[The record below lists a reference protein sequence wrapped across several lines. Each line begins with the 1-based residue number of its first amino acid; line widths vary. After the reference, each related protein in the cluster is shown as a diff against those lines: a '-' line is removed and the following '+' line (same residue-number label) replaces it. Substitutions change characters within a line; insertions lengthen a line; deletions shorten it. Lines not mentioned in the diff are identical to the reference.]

1 MDNSKDFTVEPTRL
15 GDIRVGDWVV
25 DVNGEP
31 TRVLE
36 ITDLQPSSE
45 LYMLT
50 FYNIDTNVQ
59 STIIA
64 DGEHV
69 WPLNPAPTVGS
80 VPPEWSGETEATS
93 RIISDWC
100 ARGFTPELCLIYA
113 NNNIVHIIVRDCVQ
127 MNVKEAEKHK
137 VLCLKVD
144 SPTHSF
150 MVCDDSVKNSTT
162 MGADNVV
169 EHSVPTHNCGGPLT
183 LDTVIPL
190 FDGSNTTM
198 GDIKVGDVAV
208 GVNGE
213 EVKILAKS
221 PAIKPEYCVELVLE
235 RDMGDL
241 TWSEQDLLNAEKNY
255 YGTFNIIE

>member
-1 MDNSKDFTVEPTRL
+1 MSNNKDFTVEPTRL

-36 ITDLQPSSE
+36 VTNLQPSNE
-45 LYMLT
+45 LYKLT
-50 FYNIDTNVQ
+50 FYNVSTNVQ
-59 STIIA
+59 STIVA

-69 WPLNPAPTVGS
+69 WPLNSNPTVGS
-80 VPPEWSGETEATS
+80 IPPEWSGETEVTS

-100 ARGFTPELCLIYA
+100 ARGFTPELCLTYA
-113 NNNIVHIIVRDCVQ
+113 NDNIVHIIVRDCVQ

-150 MVCDDSVKNSTT
+150 LICDNSTNN
-162 MGADNVV
+162 GEISGVEAV

-190 FDGSNTTM
+190 FNDETTTM
-198 GDIKVGDVAV
+198 GDIKVGDEAK

-213 EVKILAKS
+213 KVNILAKS

-235 RDMGDL
+235 RDMNDL

>member
-31 TRVLE
+31 TRVLDV
-36 ITDLQPSSE
+36 TSLQPSNE
-45 LYMLT
+45 LYTLT
-50 FYNIDTNVQ
+50 FYNMNTNVQ
-59 STIIA
+59 STIIT

-69 WPLNPAPTVGS
+69 WPLNSNPTVGS

-100 ARGFTPELCLIYA
+100 ARGFTPELCLTYA
-113 NNNIVHIIVRDCVQ
+113 DNNIVRIIIRDCVQ
-127 MNVKEAEKHK
+127 MSVKEAEKRR

-150 MVCDDSVKNSTT
+150 MVCDDSVKNNTT
-162 MGADNVV
+162 IRVNNVV
-169 EHSVPTHNCGGPLT
+169 EHGVPTHNCGGPLT
-183 LDTVIPL
+183 LDTIIPL
-190 FDGSNTTM
+190 FNGKTTTM

-213 EVKILAKS
+213 RVNILAKS
-221 PAIKPEYCVELVLE
+221 PAIKPEYCVEMVLE
-235 RDMGDL
+235 RDNNDL
-241 TWSEQDLLNAEKNY
+241 AWSEQDLLTAEKNY